1 MRARG
6 HNSHDNGS
14 FHWSHQPRE
23 ARPVEVKYVEENIG
37 ENQKYADD
45 ISRPPNSRGMNWSQ
59 SRWHPKTS
67 PRPVVKTPRSP
78 TRSNLKCQ
86 SIPRTLPGNEP
97 NITFWKGS
105 VVVVTTDV
113 G

>member
-45 ISRPPNSRGMNWSQ
+45 ISRPPNS
-59 SRWHPKTS
+59 
-67 PRPVVKTPRSP
+67 
-78 TRSNLKCQ
+78 
-86 SIPRTLPGNEP
+86 
-97 NITFWKGS
+97 
-105 VVVVTTDV
+105 
-113 G
+113 